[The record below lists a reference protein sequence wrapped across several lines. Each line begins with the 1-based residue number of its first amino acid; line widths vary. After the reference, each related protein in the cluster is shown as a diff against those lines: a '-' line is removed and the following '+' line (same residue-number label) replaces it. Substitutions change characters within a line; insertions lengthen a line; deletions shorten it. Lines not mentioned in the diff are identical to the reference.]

1 VQITSL
7 AVHTRDETDSLGT
20 VAIPQ
25 QSLYGSNTARALEN
39 FPIDDRVLGQEFCL
53 VQSIAQLKKAC
64 ALANMKLGN
73 LDRTVGSA
81 VVKACDEMMNGLLNE
96 HLLVPILEGS
106 GGTST
111 NMNVNE
117 VLANRALLI
126 LNQQPGN
133 YATVHPNDH
142 VNCSQSTND
151 VIPSALKLAAFALVE
166 ESKHSL
172 NNLAGALTGKT
183 TEFSE
188 VYRLGRT
195 CLQDAQPMT
204 LGQAFEGYA
213 AVIGRAIGKIS
224 TQQQALLTIPLGGTA
239 IGTGL
244 GSNRGFQAEVFK
256 QLEKITGLAVTP
268 SKNRFDGM
276 QNMDEL
282 QRLSAELE
290 TVSGAMAKIAR
301 DFILLSSGPA
311 GGLSEITLPAVQPG
325 SSIMPGKVNPVIPMS
340 VVQLSHIVHGN
351 HCCITMACQDGMLE
365 INHYEHS
372 LASRLF
378 DSLHRIT
385 EIAGS
390 FADRCVNGI
399 EANVSRSM
407 ENLQNSYALATTLV
421 PKLGYTEVSKL
432 VKDSVRSQ
440 RPFLEIAQQR
450 NLISEGEILELIK
463 TSVEIN

>member
-1 VQITSL
+1 VQMTSQS
-7 AVHTRDETDSLGT
+7 VPTRDETDSLGT
-20 VAIPQ
+20 VSIPQ

-39 FPIDDRVLGQEFCL
+39 FPIDDRVLGQEPCL
-53 VQSIAQLKKAC
+53 VQSIAQIKKAC
-64 ALANMKLGN
+64 ALANMNLGN
-73 LDRTVGSA
+73 LDQRVGSA
-81 VVKACDEMMNGLLNE
+81 LLNACDEMISGALNE

-117 VLANRALLI
+117 VLANKALLI
-126 LNQQPGN
+126 LGKKPGD
-133 YATVHPNDH
+133 YARVHPNDH
-142 VNCSQSTND
+142 VNCCQSTND
-151 VIPSALKLAAFALVE
+151 VIPSALKLATFTLVGK
-166 ESKHSL
+166 SKRSL
-172 NNLAGALTGKT
+172 DNLANALTEKV
-183 TEFSE
+183 TEFSK

-204 LGQAFEGYA
+204 LGQAFEGYS
-213 AVIGRAIGKIS
+213 AVIARAIDRVS
-224 TQQQALLTIPLGGTA
+224 AQQQALLAIPLGGTA

-244 GSNRGFQAEVFK
+244 GSSKGFQTEVFK
-256 QLEKITGLAVTP
+256 QLESITGLPVLP
-268 SKNRFDGM
+268 SGNRFDGM

-290 TVSGAMAKIAR
+290 TVSGAMAKIAK
-301 DFILLSSGPA
+301 DFMLLSSGPA
-311 GGLSEITLPAVQPG
+311 GGLAEITLPAVQPG

-340 VVQLSHIVHGN
+340 VVQLSQIVHGN

-378 DSLHRIT
+378 DSLHRLA
-385 EIAGS
+385 EIAES
-390 FADRCVNGI
+390 FASRCVQGI
-399 EANVSRSM
+399 EANASRSM
-407 ENLQNSYALATTLV
+407 ENLQKSYALATTLV

-440 RPFLEIAQQR
+440 RPFLEIAQER
-450 NLISEGEILELIK
+450 NLISESEILELIK

>member
-1 VQITSL
+1 VQLTSQS
-7 AVHTRDETDSLGT
+7 VPTRDETDSLGT
-20 VAIPQ
+20 VSIPQ
-25 QSLYGSNTARALEN
+25 QSLYGSNTARALDN
-39 FPIDDRVLGQEFCL
+39 FPIDDRVLGQEPCL
-53 VQSIAQLKKAC
+53 VQSIARIKKAC
-64 ALANMKLGN
+64 ALANMNLGN
-73 LDRTVGSA
+73 LDQTVGSA
-81 VVKACDEMMNGLLNE
+81 LVKACDAMISGALNQ
-96 HLLVPILEGS
+96 HLVVPILEGS

-117 VLANRALLI
+117 VLANKALLI
-126 LNQQPGN
+126 LNQKPGN
-133 YATVHPNDH
+133 YAKVHPNDH
-142 VNCSQSTND
+142 ANCCQSTND
-151 VIPSALKLAAFALVE
+151 VIPSAIKLATYPLVE
-166 ESKHSL
+166 ESKRSL
-172 NNLAGALTGKT
+172 ENLASALTEKV
-183 TEFSE
+183 TEFSK

-204 LGQAFEGYA
+204 LGQAFEGYS
-213 AVIGRAIGKIS
+213 AVITRAIDRVS
-224 TQQQALLTIPLGGTA
+224 AQQRALLAIPLGGTA

-244 GSNRGFQAEVFK
+244 GSSRGFQAEVFK
-256 QLEKITGLAVTP
+256 QLEMITGLPVTP
-268 SKNRFDGM
+268 SSNRFDGM

-311 GGLSEITLPAVQPG
+311 GGLAEITLPAVQPG

-340 VVQLSHIVHGN
+340 VVQLSQIVHGN

-378 DSLHRIT
+378 DSLHRLT
-385 EIAGS
+385 EIAES
-390 FADRCVNGI
+390 FASRCVQGI
-399 EANVSRSM
+399 EANAARSM

-421 PKLGYTEVSKL
+421 PKLGYSEVSKL

-440 RPFLEIAQQR
+440 RPFLDIARER